1 MKRVIAS
8 GAFLITICAAGV
20 YLVFGQSALQRDAAA
35 VGKLLAAMPYCE
47 FTPRRGAVDVYF
59 GKYDWDRT
67 QSEEFET
74 ALEVSRNQEQ
84 ALIAD
89 LRDDQK
95 AEYCLQMR
103 EFARDL
109 PFGLQE

>member
-1 MKRVIAS
+1 MKRAIS
-8 GAFLITICAAGV
+8 IGAFLITTCAAGV
-20 YLVFGQSALQRDAAA
+20 YLFFGQSTLQQDAGA
-35 VGKLLAAMPYCE
+35 VGKLLAAIPYCE

-74 ALEVSRNQEQ
+74 ALELSRDQER
-84 ALIAD
+84 ALIAN
-89 LRDDQK
+89 LRDAQK